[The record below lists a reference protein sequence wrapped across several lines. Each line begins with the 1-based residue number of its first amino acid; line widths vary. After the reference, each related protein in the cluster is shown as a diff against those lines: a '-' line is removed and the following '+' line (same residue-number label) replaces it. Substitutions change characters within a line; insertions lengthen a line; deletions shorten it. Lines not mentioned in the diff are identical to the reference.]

1 MYIIMDEIGI
11 CPRQSICK
19 ERKDLMKQKL
29 HKITSTMVFRM
40 VAAVILQTLIFET
53 AVCILGYRQFTASL
67 TREYEDSARRTADT
81 ATAIVDGNKIR
92 EYLEEGGDTP
102 DYKNRQTQLDMLC
115 AKQNATLVYVIAVD
129 TSDYGSFV
137 SVFNSVGPDSGY
149 DPWPLGYTRETTNE
163 EYRDCYEDLYTGK
176 RTFASILRTTNLRG
190 NASHMTA
197 MVPVK
202 DSGGNVVAITCVQRP
217 MSELTAGRSAYI
229 RKILWA
235 AVGMM
240 LFAAGGMML
249 YLNREFV
256 KPVHRIM
263 KEADRFAKENT
274 HLLNGTTGNI
284 SQVQE
289 IQFLWDSLQRSEVET
304 VRYIENLT
312 RVTAENQRIGTEL
325 ELARQIQA
333 NMLPNIFPPFPERKD
348 MDIFATMTPAKEVGG
363 DFYDFFLIDEDH
375 LGVVMADVSGKGVPA
390 ALFMM
395 MSKILIGNLAMLG
408 GTPGEVLGRA
418 NNAICKHNDS
428 DMFVTAWF
436 GILTLS
442 TGELA
447 AANAGHE
454 YPVIRRKDGSFRLY
468 KDKHRPAIGVMEG
481 MRYLDYTLE
490 LEKGDVL
497 FLYTDGLPEA
507 TDRHGAM
514 LGMDRMLEILNGA
527 PEGDMR
533 SLLTCTRA
541 GVDEFVGDA
550 PQFDDLTMLAV
561 RRL

>member
-1 MYIIMDEIGI
+1 
-11 CPRQSICK
+11 
-19 ERKDLMKQKL
+19 MKQKL

-40 VAAVILQTLIFET
+40 VAAVILQVLIFE
-53 AVCILGYRQFTASL
+53 AAACGLGYQQFTASL
-67 TREYEDSARRTADT
+67 TKEYEDSARRTADT
-81 ATAIVDGNKIR
+81 ATAIVNGDKIQ
-92 EYLEEGGDTP
+92 EYLKTGVDL
-102 DYKNRQTQLDMLC
+102 DYQSRQTQLDMLC
-115 AKQNATLVYVIAVD
+115 EKQNATLVYVIAVD
-129 TSDYGSFV
+129 TSDYGRFASI
-137 SVFNSVGPDSGY
+137 FNCVGPDSGY
-149 DPWPLGYTRETTNE
+149 DPWPLGYTRDTTNE
-163 EYRDCYEDLYTGK
+163 EYRNCYEDLYTGQ
-176 RTFASILRTTNLRG
+176 RDFASILRTTNLRG
-190 NASHMTA
+190 GEPHLTV

-202 DSGGNVVAITCVQRP
+202 DSLGNVAAITCVQRP

-229 RKILWA
+229 NKILWA
-235 AVGMM
+235 AVFMM

-263 KEADRFAKENT
+263 KEAARFSKENT
-274 HLLNGTTGNI
+274 RLLTGTTGRI
-284 SQVQE
+284 SGVQE
-289 IQFLWDSLQRSEVET
+289 IQFLWDSLQQSEQET
-304 VRYIENLT
+304 VHYIENLT
-312 RVTAENQRIGTEL
+312 RITAENQRIGTEL

-348 MDIFATMTPAKEVGG
+348 MDIFAAMTPAKEVGG
-363 DFYDFFLIDEDH
+363 DFYDFFLIDENH

-395 MSKILIGNLAMLG
+395 MAKILIGNLAMLG
-408 GTPGEVLGRA
+408 GTPGEVLQRA
-418 NNAICKHNDS
+418 NNAICKNNKS

-442 TGELA
+442 TGELTA
-447 AANAGHE
+447 SNAGHE
-454 YPVIRRKDGSFRLY
+454 YPVLKRRDGTFQLF
-468 KDKHRPAIGVMEG
+468 KDKHRPAIGAMEG

-507 TDRHGAM
+507 TDKLGGM
-514 LGMDRMLEILNGA
+514 LGNTRMLEILNSA

-533 SLLTCTRA
+533 ALLEHTRA
-541 GVDEFVGDA
+541 GVDEFVGNA
-550 PQFDDLTMLAV
+550 PQFDDLTMLAL